1 MKKLRVLLCRIPS
14 AIQSYATDQVPR
26 TARGAVRGSRE
37 ERALVDILTGMF
49 TLGGGGKKALL
60 KVHAFLQRYEE
71 QGIPSLS
78 LVGERSSLCS
88 P

>member
-1 MKKLRVLLCRIPS
+1 M
-14 AIQSYATDQVPR
+14 
-26 TARGAVRGSRE
+26 
-37 ERALVDILTGMF
+37 DILTGMF